1 MSKLAY
7 LMSDPKR
14 SSAVAWK
21 DPTWLLQS
29 DWSPRWLTCVDIAVV
44 CLVKPAAGAAADVE
58 HCPMWEPHH
67 TLMPP
72 NRLSKGVTFISRTW
86 W

>member
-7 LMSDPKR
+7 LLYDPKR

-44 CLVKPAAGAAADVE
+44 YLVKPAAGAAADVE
-58 HCPMWEPHH
+58 LSDVRIASHTDAAEPF
-67 TLMPP
+67 
-72 NRLSKGVTFISRTW
+72 V
-86 W
+86 